1 MAKWNAIPFYVGQKQ
16 LRQQLKD
23 DTAAKWNAVPFCVF
37 LEMQLRRMACSTTTT
52 STSTAT
58 TKLAK
63 MALVSVFL
71 DGLSGKAPHDI
82 HFWEKKRSGR
92 FAAKLQ

>member
-37 LEMQLRRMACSTTTT
+37 LEM
-52 STSTAT
+52 
-58 TKLAK
+58 AK
-63 MALVSVFL
+63 MARGFRVPEGPLREYW
-71 DGLSGKAPHDI
+71 HD
-82 HFWEKKRSGR
+82 E
-92 FAAKLQ
+92 